1 MKRNIVFLVAP
12 PFELLDLTGPYSV
25 FAEANAASAKSEYV
39 LQVVS
44 TTRDQSLAS
53 TAGLSVTS
61 QHYYQDF
68 RRPIDTLLVVG
79 GRGAMRPYDKDVL
92 RWIRARRGRVRRFGS
107 VCTGA
112 FLLAATGL
120 LDGRRA
126 TTHWQNC
133 RHLSR
138 EYPKIDVQSDPIFV
152 KDGPFYS
159 SAGVTAGIDLCLA
172 LIEEDLG
179 IRIAGLVARV
189 LVLYLR
195 RPGGQAQFSDL
206 IAESSM
212 GTDES
217 LRDLPAW
224 VRGRMARDLSVEVL
238 ARQVSMSP
246 RTFARR
252 FTAAFQETPAS
263 WVRKMRAEAAKTMLQ
278 EPGSTLSVVA
288 KRCGFRSPA
297 ALRNEFIVRFGTTPK
312 EYMMR
317 LGA

>member
-1 MKRNIVFLVAP
+1 M
-12 PFELLDLTGPYSV
+12 
-25 FAEANAASAKSEYV
+25 FAEANSASAKSEYV
-39 LQVVS
+39 LQVLS
-44 TTRDQSLAS
+44 TTRDQALAS

-68 RRPIDTLLVVG
+68 EGRLTPCWWLVG
-79 GRGAMRPYDKDVL
+79 AEPCGRTTRMFSAGFCETGTYPSFWFCVYRSVSACRH
-92 RWIRARRGRVRRFGS
+92 RAF
-107 VCTGA
+107 
-112 FLLAATGL
+112 
-120 LDGRRA
+120 RRA
-126 TTHWQNC
+126 KGSDALAKLPPTVAGV
-133 RHLSR
+133 
-138 EYPKIDVQSDPIFV
+138 PKIDVQSDPIFV

-252 FTAAFQETPAS
+252 FTAASRRHQP
-263 WVRKMRAEAAKTMLQ
+263 
-278 EPGSTLSVVA
+278 PGCG
-288 KRCGFRSPA
+288 RCGQKQPKQCCRSLVPRSPWWQNDA
-297 ALRNEFIVRFGTTPK
+297 VSEALLLSGTNSSSD
-312 EYMMR
+312 
-317 LGA
+317 LGLRQRST